1 MKHPA
6 GSGGWRNWAG
16 TVTARPARQ
25 AQPKTEAEISAAV
38 KGAAAAGLPVRALG
52 SGHSFTPAAATAGLA
67 LDLSLWTGVTA
78 ADTRSGLV
86 TVRAGTTLRA
96 LNAALAE
103 LGLALANLGDIDAQT
118 IAGALATGTHGTRAR
133 LGGPGPARGAGRGA
147 DAGVAPVLGVR
158 GDGERRVRDAVPGRA
173 DRAPAHPGA
182 EPARLGRTV
191 RAVLRRRVVPGV
203 RHAPAG
209 PLRRVRIRRST

>member
-52 SGHSFTPAAATAGLA
+52 SGHSFTPAAATTGLA
-67 LDLSLWTGVTA
+67 LDLSRWTGVTA
-78 ADTRSGLV
+78 ADTRTGLV
-86 TVRAGTTLRA
+86 TVRAGTTLRV

-118 IAGALATGTHGTRAR
+118 IAGALATGTHGTGAR
-133 LGGPGPARGAGRGA
+133 LGGLATQIEALDLVLADGSPVTCSASARPDLLPA
-147 DAGVAPVLGVR
+147 P
-158 GDGERRVRDAVPGRA
+158 RVG
-173 DRAPAHPGA
+173 PGA
-182 EPARLGRTV
+182 PC
-191 RAVLRRRVVPGV
+191 GV
-203 RHAPAG
+203 SAG
-209 PLRRVRIRRST
+209 TR